1 MENWQGFNKGDWTEK
16 VDVRNFIQLNYTPYT
31 GDESF
36 LADSTSKTK
45 QLWNKAETMIKE
57 EIQTGKVDIDTDRF
71 SSIAGYEPGYLD
83 KNNELVVGYQTDAP
97 LKRIVNPYGGYSV
110 ERQIIA
116 LTNCITRSKYSYKI
130 KIT

>member
-45 QLWNKAETMIKE
+45 QLWNKAEATIKE

-71 SSIAGYEPGYLD
+71 SSIAG
-83 KNNELVVGYQTDAP
+83 
-97 LKRIVNPYGGYSV
+97 
-110 ERQIIA
+110 
-116 LTNCITRSKYSYKI
+116 
-130 KIT
+130 